1 MRCIRS
7 HTTDPYFNLA
17 AEEYLLRN
25 SADEYYFQY
34 VNDASVIIGKHQN
47 ALAEIDLR
55 YIEEQDILLARRI
68 SGGGAVYH
76 DQGNMNYSFVTN
88 EKAGDY
94 IRFGYYTAAV
104 ITLLNNLGVK
114 AVLGS
119 RNEIITAEGKISGTA
134 SHVFKSRVLH
144 HGTLLFNADLD
155 RLAKCLYTDAMQFR
169 DKAVRSVRSKVVNIS
184 ALLKEKM
191 DAPDFYDHVFNTMLR
206 SDPGNTV
213 YIFSEADRRGIG
225 QLREQKFTGWDWNYG
240 YSPKYVVEKEV
251 DGIQFR
257 TTVVKGIMEI
267 VEISGMVGDGVDP
280 AVPSHL
286 LTGRRH
292 DKRMTERVLKET
304 FSEDLSSIILEG
316 LF

>member
-55 YIEEQDILLARRI
+55 YIEEQEILLARRI

-76 DQGNMNYSFVTN
+76 DQGNLNYSFITN
-88 EKAGDY
+88 EKTGDY
-94 IRFGYYTAAV
+94 IRFGYYTAPV
-104 ITLLNNLGVK
+104 IALLNDLGVK

-119 RNEIITAEGKISGTA
+119 RNEVSTEEGKISGTA
-134 SHVFKSRVLH
+134 SHVYKSRVLH

-155 RLAKCLYTDAMQFR
+155 RLAHCLYTDALQFR

-184 ALLKEKM
+184 TLLKDKM

-213 YIFSEADRRGIG
+213 YVFSEGDRRAIG
-225 QLREQKFTGWDWNYG
+225 KLREQKYTGWDWNYG

-257 TTVVKGIMEI
+257 TTVAKGIMEK
-267 VEISGMVGDGVDP
+267 VEISGMVGGDLDP
-280 AVPSHL
+280 AVPSLL

-292 DKRMTERVLKET
+292 DKKMTESVLLET
-304 FSEDLSSIILEG
+304 FSENLSAILLEG